1 MSRSL
6 RLALSSAAMAFLGL
20 APRAARAQDERFDAA
35 PVQEANA
42 LTLDEVIRSIV
53 ERHPLLAAA
62 EQERAVAAADVLSAE
77 GGFDPTLRARVTSVP
92 LGPYPNDRVD
102 TIAELPT
109 GVWGTRF
116 FGGYRVSRGD
126 FAGYDGKLV
135 TGDFGEARI
144 GAQVPLW
151 RDGPIDRR
159 RAALQKAELG
169 SDVARLSVEQQRLEA
184 VRAGSHRYWDWVAAG
199 RRAAVARDM
208 LGIAVAR
215 DAGLAVRVERGDI
228 PAFERAENER
238 VIHQRTA
245 QVASAER
252 ALQNAT
258 LELSLFLRTAEGAP
272 MQPDRGRLPGAFP
285 PAEIRVP
292 ADTGAAERQALGR
305 RPELRRIDLLAQ
317 QLRVDRD
324 LANNQRKLGL
334 DFFVAGAK
342 DFGPAYDQ
350 KLLKPEL
357 EVALLLDVPLLTRVQ
372 DGRVQAAEASLS
384 RLGLQAKFAR
394 DRLIADVRDA
404 SSAVAMAEERITSV
418 RREIIASRQLVDME
432 RQRFELGEG
441 TLLLVNIREQ
451 GLAEAQQ
458 REIDALAD
466 YFKAIASQR
475 AAVAAPPRNG
485 T

>member
-1 MSRSL
+1 M
-6 RLALSSAAMAFLGL
+6 ALVGL
-20 APRAARAQDERFDAA
+20 APPAAQAQDERFDPA

-42 LTLDEVIRSIV
+42 LTLDDVVRSVV

-62 EQERAVAAADVLSAE
+62 EQERAIASADVLSAE
-77 GGFDPTLRARVTSVP
+77 GGFDPALRARVTSIP
-92 LGPYPNDRVD
+92 LGPYPSDRVD
-102 TIAELPT
+102 TVAELPT
-109 GVWGTRF
+109 SIWGTRLF
-116 FGGYRVSRGD
+116 AGYRVSRGD
-126 FAGYDGKLV
+126 FAVYDSKLV
-135 TGDFGEARI
+135 TGDFGEARV

-169 SDVARLSVEQQRLEA
+169 TDVARLSVEQQRLEA
-184 VRAGSHRYWDWVAAG
+184 VRLGSHRYWDWVAAG
-199 RRAAVARDM
+199 RRVAVARDM

-245 QVASAER
+245 QVASTER

-258 LELSLFLRTAEGAP
+258 IELSLFLRSADGAP
-272 MQPDRGRLPGAFP
+272 MQPEPTRLPSAFP

-292 ADTGAAERQALGR
+292 ADTSAAERQALVR
-305 RPELRRIDLLAQ
+305 RPELRRIELVTQ
-317 QLRVDRD
+317 QTRVDRD

-334 DFFVAGAK
+334 DFFVSGAK

-372 DGRVQAAEASLS
+372 DGRVQAAQATLS
-384 RLGLQAKFAR
+384 RLDLQARFAR

-404 SSAVAMAEERITSV
+404 SSAVAMAEERIASV
-418 RREIIASRQLVDME
+418 RREITASRQLVEME

-485 T
+485 P